1 MAGGENINVGKA
13 YVTIVPSLEGSQKT
27 ITEELTGVTSTASEK
42 AGEEGGSKFGNKF
55 ASAIKGTT
63 AVIGAAMAA
72 ATGAAVATGKAFLNT
87 ANDISSMG
95 DAIGDNA
102 AKMMLDTR
110 SYQEWDFVL
119 QRAGSSVDAMKTS
132 MKTLAN
138 AAANGSD
145 AFEALGISQEQLA
158 SMNQAELFEA
168 TVKALQNVENEQQ
181 RTALA
186 SKLLGKGAL
195 ELGGIFNMTNEE
207 LDASKQKMYE
217 LGAYMDEDAISA
229 SDNYQDTML
238 DMQDSIKGLKIRMVK
253 DFLPGI
259 TSVMEGLSKVFSG
272 NGGIEEIKKGL
283 TSVISRITSL
293 APQFFELASVIVE
306 SILQGFGPMLPQLV
320 SSIFGFL
327 TQGLL
332 TITSMIP
339 QLTPV
344 IVEGIKGVTQALF
357 TALPV
362 LIQALLQMTQE
373 LVVWLSSEDNVKN
386 FVDGLISLV
395 NILAESFADF
405 LPVLLPALVNIIGQL
420 ADALTDPKNVNMILK
435 SVLYIVG
442 AVVMALVAA
451 LPEIGGVVVKLT
463 TNIWNTLTGWG
474 KTVIGFFSNLWNS
487 VKDSVTKGLDNVKQK
502 FTSIFETVK
511 TTVKN
516 GIEKIKSFFKFT
528 WSLPKLKLPHFT
540 IKGSFSLNP
549 PKVPTFGISWY
560 AKAMEEPMILNGA
573 TIFGA
578 KNGQLLGG
586 GEAGSEVIVG
596 TNKLMEMMK
605 DAVGI
610 NGQPIT
616 INVYGAEGQN
626 VNDLAQQIA
635 YKLED
640 IKSRKGAVYA

>member
-27 ITEELTGVTSTASEK
+27 ITEELAGVTSTASEK

-186 SKLLGKGAL
+186 SKLLGKGAM

-373 LVVWLSSEDNVKN
+373 LVVWLSSDDNVKN

-395 NILAESFADF
+395 SILAESFADF

>member
-72 ATGAAVATGKAFLNT
+72 ATGAAVATGKAFLNA

-138 AAANGSD
+138 AAASGSD

-272 NGGIEEIKKGL
+272 NGGIEEIKEGL
-283 TSVISRITSL
+283 TSVISRITAL
-293 APQFFELASVIVE
+293 APQFFQLASVIVE

-320 SSIFGFL
+320 SSIFSFL

-332 TITSMIP
+332 AITALIP

-373 LVVWLSSEDNVKN
+373 LVVWLSSDDNVKN

-395 NILAESFADF
+395 SILAESFADF
-405 LPVLLPALVNIIGQL
+405 LPVLLPALINIVGQL

-435 SVLYIVG
+435 AVLYIVG
-442 AVVMALVAA
+442 AVVVALVSA

-463 TNIWNTLTGWG
+463 MNIWNTLTSWG
-474 KTVIGFFSNLWNS
+474 STVIGFFSNLWTNVKES
-487 VKDSVTKGLDNVKQK
+487 VAKGLDNVKQK
-502 FTSIFETVK
+502 FTSIFENVK
-511 TTVKN
+511 NTVKN

-560 AKAMEEPMILNGA
+560 ARAMEEPMILNGA

-578 KNGQLLGG
+578 SGGRLLGG

-596 TNKLMEMMK
+596 TNKLMQMMQ
-605 DAVGI
+605 DAIGI

-626 VNDLAQQIA
+626 VNDLAEVIA
-635 YKLED
+635 DKLEEMT
-640 IKSRKGAVYA
+640 KRKGAAYA

>member
-72 ATGAAVATGKAFLNT
+72 ATGAAVATGKAFLNA
-87 ANDISSMG
+87 ANDVSSMG

-138 AAANGSD
+138 AAAGGSE

-272 NGGIEEIKKGL
+272 NGGIEEIKEGL

-320 SSIFGFL
+320 SSIFSFL

-332 TITSMIP
+332 TITAMIP

-362 LIQALLQMTQE
+362 LIQALLEMTQE
-373 LVVWLSSEDNVKN
+373 LVLWLSSGDNVKN

-395 NILAESFADF
+395 CMLAESFADF

-451 LPEIGGVVVKLT
+451 LPEIGGVIVKTT
-463 TNIWNTLTGWG
+463 TNIWNTLVGWG
-474 KTVIGFFSNLWNS
+474 QQVGGFFSKLWNGIKEG
-487 VKDSVTKGLDNVKQK
+487 VAKGLDNVKQK

-516 GIEKIKSFFKFT
+516 GIDKIKSFFNFN

-605 DAVGI
+605 DAIGI

-626 VNDLAQQIA
+626 VNDLAEVIA
-635 YKLED
+635 DKLEEMTN
-640 IKSRKGAVYA
+640 RKGAAYA